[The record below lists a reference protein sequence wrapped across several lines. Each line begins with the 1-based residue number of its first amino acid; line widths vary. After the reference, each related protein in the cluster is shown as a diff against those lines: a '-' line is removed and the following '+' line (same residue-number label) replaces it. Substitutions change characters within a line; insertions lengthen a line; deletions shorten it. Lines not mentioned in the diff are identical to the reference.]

1 MNLFTNAKDAMPQ
14 GGELHID
21 AKKEGDSVQ
30 VIISDTGHGMDKETQ
45 ERCFDPFFTTKEVDK
60 GTGLGLSTTY
70 GIVREHGGEIQ
81 VYSALDQGTTF
92 KLHFPLAPSGETGI
106 QVSSGEIMPG
116 RGQKIL
122 IVDDEKDMC
131 KVMRELL
138 MRLGYQADYVNS
150 GNAAIVKYKSWR
162 PDLVLLDRNMPEM
175 DGLSCAE
182 SVLDYDPDAKIV
194 IISGY
199 DADGPTGMAEE
210 KKGLIKGYLTKPIG
224 MAKLS
229 NQLAQVLE

>member
-1 MNLFTNAKDAMPQ
+1 
-14 GGELHID
+14 
-21 AKKEGDSVQ
+21 
-30 VIISDTGHGMDKETQ
+30 
-45 ERCFDPFFTTKEVDK
+45 
-60 GTGLGLSTTY
+60 
-70 GIVREHGGEIQ
+70 
-81 VYSALDQGTTF
+81 
-92 KLHFPLAPSGETGI
+92 
-106 QVSSGEIMPG
+106 MPG

-131 KVMRELL
+131 KVMTELL

-182 SVLDYDPDAKIV
+182 SVLEYDPDAKIV

-199 DADGPTGMAEE
+199 DVDGPTGMAEE
-210 KKGLIKGYLTKPIG
+210 KKRLIKGYLTKPIE

-229 NQLAQVLE
+229 TQLARVLR